1 MRTVSRRVY
10 VDGIP
15 VPLGVR
21 KGFADVDN
29 RADTKSTSIRLPKR
43 GAPFNPLLPLPEV
56 RDNAVVQTEVV
67 LRALG
72 ESLSRNRLYV
82 RSIEVHR
89 RLVILVSHDCVA
101 HYNLA
106 CGLARQAATREAIEE
121 LGRALDFG
129 YDDFGHLDNDPDL
142 DSLRK
147 LPAYRKLV
155 RQHGIQS

>member
-1 MRTVSRRVY
+1 MGQAEFEEEFYERILGRHPNY
-10 VDGIP
+10 V
-15 VPLGVR
+15 
-21 KGFADVDN
+21 
-29 RADTKSTSIRLPKR
+29 
-43 GAPFNPLLPLPEV
+43 
-56 RDNAVVQTEVV
+56 VV

-72 ESLSRNRLYV
+72 ESLSRNRLYA

-89 RLVILVSHDCVA
+89 RLVILVPHDCVA
-101 HYNLA
+101 HDNLA
-106 CGLARQAATREAIEE
+106 CGLARQAATREAIQE

-147 LPAYRKLV
+147 LPAYRNRV